1 MTDRPRRPDA
11 PARPTIF
18 VRYWT
23 IPRKHGNSC
32 TLFGMEIECY
42 GQRLLNPFRGVMQV
56 VRFGPAEAVSMD
68 GVRWEIYVAND
79 TLLEGLQGDAHA
91 QVSDIRYGS
100 WSREAGLR
108 RGPLYPSEDFRRMEM
123 MGAVVYHFLHQ
134 DRARPP
140 FPLRDRFELWL
151 HDAAGRPLALLDSA
165 VDESSLTAKSSPRWQ
180 AGMAAHDAFIS
191 DSQAAGDEPR
201 NPADRLSA
209 YIDKLAGPD
218 RRARWYRRDD
228 RGDGHAL
235 DWLNDATGPGPDLV
249 AATDFPVLLVR
260 QDGHDAL
267 HTTLLRDYLDWQAAW
282 LLCLPDLSETDRRQL
297 EQAARMRPALVESA
311 HRLYPAI
318 HDLATINA
326 ARVHAR
332 LLASQAFTDQQ
343 DESTPSTFYIELNPV
358 GGGYT

>member
-1 MTDRPRRPDA
+1 
-11 PARPTIF
+11 
-18 VRYWT
+18 
-23 IPRKHGNSC
+23 
-32 TLFGMEIECY
+32 MEIECY

-79 TLLEGLQGDAHA
+79 TLLEGLQGDTHA

-123 MGAVVYHFLHQ
+123 MGAIVYHFLHQ
-134 DRARPP
+134 ERARPP

-165 VDESSLTAKSSPRWQ
+165 VDESGLTAKSSPCWQ
-180 AGMAAHDAFIS
+180 AGMAAHDAFTS
-191 DSQAAGDEPR
+191 ESQAAGDEPR

-228 RGDGHAL
+228 QGDGHAL
-235 DWLNDATGPGPDLV
+235 NWLNDAAGPGPDLV
-249 AATDFPVLLVR
+249 AATEFPVLLVR

-297 EQAARMRPALVESA
+297 EQAARMRPALVEST